1 MTTQN
6 ELTRFFDSSNDLLY
20 RDNVML
26 ELINERGDIL
36 EVTVKDGKLVYD
48 VTLDDTEEEEE

>member
-48 VTLDDTEEEEE
+48 VTLDDTAEEEE